1 LFGKILQVF
10 EGKSAGSGL
19 AMVAV
24 VRTGGKQY
32 KVEPNTILRVEKLPA
47 EEGQTVELTEVLLVQ
62 DDNGLRIGTPTVPNA
77 KVVAE
82 VVRHVKGRKII
93 GFTYKPKKNERRHY
107 GHRQWQTVLRVQSIE
122 A

>member
-1 LFGKILQVF
+1 MI
-10 EGKSAGSGL
+10 
-19 AMVAV
+19 AV

-32 KVEPNTILRVEKLPA
+32 KVEPNTLLRVEKLPVD
-47 EEGQTVELTEVLLVQ
+47 EGQTVELTEVLLVQ
-62 DDNGLRIGTPTVPNA
+62 DDNGVQVGAPTVANA

-82 VVRHVKGRKII
+82 VVRHVRGRKII
-93 GFTYKPKKNERRHY
+93 GFTYKPKKGQRRRY

>member
-1 LFGKILQVF
+1 MI
-10 EGKSAGSGL
+10 
-19 AMVAV
+19 AV

-32 KVEPNTILRVEKLPA
+32 KVEPNTLLRVEKLPVD
-47 EEGQTVELTEVLLVQ
+47 EGHTVELTEVLLVQ
-62 DDNGLRIGTPTVPNA
+62 DDNGVRVGAPTVANA

-82 VVRHVKGRKII
+82 VVRHVRGRKII
-93 GFTYKPKKNERRHY
+93 GFTYKPKKSQRRRY